1 MITNGYILSRKRRR
15 PSRLDRRPEHNPV
28 VLVITDGEPTA
39 HLRRD
44 GRSWFDWPPSP
55 ETIELTMAEVDKMTR
70 RQATLNIFMLAD
82 DERLSSFV
90 DDVAKRNGGRV
101 LRAMPDSLG
110 EYVVSDFLRSRRTA
124 RR

>member
-1 MITNGYILSRKRRR
+1 
-15 PSRLDRRPEHNPV
+15 
-28 VLVITDGEPTA
+28 
-39 HLRRD
+39 
-44 GRSWFDWPPSP
+44 
-55 ETIELTMAEVDKMTR
+55 MAEVDKMTR

-90 DDVAKRNGGRV
+90 DEVARRNGGRV

-110 EYVVSDFLRSRRTA
+110 EYVVSDFLRSRRAT